1 MEKIIHR
8 SGSRGYTDRGWSE
21 SRHTFSFSSYYDPE
35 RIHFGALRALNEDT
49 VRGGQGF
56 GIHPHDNM
64 EIISIPLE
72 GTLVHTD
79 STGSGRKVLQ
89 PGDIQVMSAGTGI
102 LHSEF
107 NGNASQPLSFLQIW
121 IFPDRQDLTP
131 RCKDIKLPASVPDE
145 LQLIAAPAGSGN
157 GQVGWIHQKA
167 WLYRALLD
175 PDSTIKYRLHSTESG
190 VYIFVISGAVKV
202 GEEYLAI
209 RDGIGIVGAPSIG
222 IKGEQ
227 RSRILLMEVPMKW

>member
-1 MEKIIHR
+1 MEKTIHR
-8 SGSRGYTDRGWSE
+8 SGNRGYTDRGWSE
-21 SRHTFSFSSYYDPE
+21 SRHTFSFSDYYDPE

-49 VRGGQGF
+49 VKGGQGF

-64 EIISIPLE
+64 EIITIPLD

-79 STGSGRKVLQ
+79 SIGSGRRVLQ
-89 PGDIQVMSAGTGI
+89 PGDVQIMSAGTGI

-107 NGNASQPLSFLQIW
+107 NGSPSQPLSFLEIW

-131 RCKDIKLPASVPDE
+131 RYKDVKLPESIPDE

-157 GQVGWIHQKA
+157 AQAGWIHQQA

-175 PDSTIKYRLHSTESG
+175 PDSAIKYRLHNAESG

-202 GEEYLAI
+202 GEESLAA
-209 RDGIGIVGAPSIG
+209 RDGVGLIGTQSIG
-222 IKGEQ
+222 ITGER
-227 RSRILLMEVPMKW
+227 RSRILLIEVPMKW